1 VKLIDIDPLIESII
15 DEISRRD
22 FLKGAGVA
30 AGLAATGQA
39 KAGFFSSPKLFEP
52 GTYTGSAR
60 HLLGGYSDNGS
71 GEGWGKEGKVVDIVL
86 KITKDKIEIIHSE
99 SIKASKKMYIDSKSQ
114 AMIFDNIVISGET
127 LKATATFNT
136 VDNANDGYEMN
147 PKTNKLEPKT
157 VRKRTT
163 TVKHVLIL
171 NKSGDFKARRISTD
185 DIVQDKGY
193 KYHTWGY
200 NGSVKPKG
208 DDLK

>member
-1 VKLIDIDPLIESII
+1 MKLIDIDPLIESII

-52 GTYTGSAR
+52 GIYTGSAR
-60 HLLGGYSDNGS
+60 HLLGGYSDDGS
-71 GEGWGKEGKVVDIVL
+71 GEGWGRDGKTV
-86 KITKDKIEIIHSE
+86 KIDLTIHKDKIELTHTENIRDK
-99 SIKASKKMYIDSKSQ
+99 KA
-114 AMIFDNIVISGET
+114 IFDLKSKAMVFDKIEIVGDT
-127 LKATATFNT
+127 LKATGISTS

-147 PKTNKLEPKT
+147 PKTNKLEPKN